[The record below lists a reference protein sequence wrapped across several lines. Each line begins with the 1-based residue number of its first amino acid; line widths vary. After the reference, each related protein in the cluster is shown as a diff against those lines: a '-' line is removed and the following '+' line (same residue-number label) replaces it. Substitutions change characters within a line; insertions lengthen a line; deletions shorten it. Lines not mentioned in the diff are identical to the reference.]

1 MRIWMKWLVARV
13 KSTKMEDALSIF
25 IERSL
30 KMMKFKAKKTVQ
42 KSKKIRK
49 KNP

>member
-30 KMMKFKAKKTVQ
+30 KMMKFKAKKQ
-42 KSKKIRK
+42 FKKVKR
-49 KNP
+49 